1 MEIATTRQYPSLP
14 MVGVGAAVLR
24 GDQVLI
30 VQRGSQPAYGLW
42 SVPGGLVELGESLH
56 EAIRREIREETGLE
70 IEIVDVVAVLDR
82 VIPDHK
88 GQVEYH
94 YVLID
99 FLCRCEMGEPLP
111 GSDALACRFVSLADL
126 PRYPLTSGSLAVIHK
141 AMSLDQHN
149 QMPVYERQ
157 L

>member
-1 MEIATTRQYPSLP
+1 MARQYPSRP
-14 MVGVGAAVLR
+14 MVGVGATVLR

-30 VQRGSQPAYGLW
+30 IQRGRQPAYGLW
-42 SVPGGLVELGESLH
+42 SVPSGLVELGESLH
-56 EAIRREIREETGLE
+56 EAIRREIREEAGLE
-70 IEIVDVVAVLDR
+70 IEIVDVVAILDR
-82 VIPDHK
+82 VIPDVK

-111 GSDALACRFVSLADL
+111 GSDALDCRFVSLADL
-126 PRYPLTSGSLAVIHK
+126 PRYPLTSGTLAVVHKARSLAQGSRI
-141 AMSLDQHN
+141 Q
-149 QMPVYERQ
+149 VYDRG

>member
-1 MEIATTRQYPSLP
+1 MATTRQYPSRP

-30 VQRGSQPAYGLW
+30 VQRGRQPAYGLW

-56 EAIRREIREETGLE
+56 DAVRREAREEAGLE
-70 IEIVDVVAVLDR
+70 IEIIDVVAVLDR
-82 VIPDHK
+82 VIPDPK

-111 GSDALACRFVSLADL
+111 GSDALDCRFVSLADL
-126 PRYPLTSGSLAVIHK
+126 PRYPLTTGSLAVVHK
-141 AMSLDQHN
+141 ALSLAQGSR
-149 QMPVYERQ
+149 MLVYDRG

>member
-1 MEIATTRQYPSLP
+1 MEIVATRQYPSRP

-30 VQRGSQPAYGLW
+30 VQRGRQPAYGLW

-56 EAIRREIREETGLE
+56 EAVRREIREEASLE

-99 FLCRCEMGEPLP
+99 FLCHCEIGEPLP
-111 GSDALACRFVSLADL
+111 GSDALDCRFVSIGDL
-126 PRYPLTSGSLAVIHK
+126 PRYPLTSGSLAVVHK
-141 AMSLDQHN
+141 ALSFAQGSRIH
-149 QMPVYERQ
+149 VYDRR